1 MALFILPED
10 YLEVLYVGEIMDP
23 KDDPTG
29 EREFLH
35 DISNVVAIAQ
45 GNLHLLMRK
54 IQKNPAE
61 VKIEDLMPKL
71 EASVN
76 AIARMVDQLNVR
88 REKVRAAATAAVQTK
103 AAS

>member
-1 MALFILPED
+1 
-10 YLEVLYVGEIMDP
+10 MDP

-35 DISNVVAIAQ
+35 DLSNIVAIAQ

-71 EASVN
+71 ESSVN
-76 AIARMVDQLNVR
+76 AITRLVDQLNAR
-88 REKVRAAATAAVQTK
+88 REKVRTAAAAGTK